1 MAVALAAAALVSGC
15 GSDGGGGDAAKKP
28 PPVARPEDFPKP
40 AGRSLEQIARHYGG
54 GGPTMLRSSAEF
66 SLGRNRFGFGL
77 FDRAR
82 AQITNAT
89 AAVYVGPPGKG
100 PARGPF
106 PARWES
112 LAVKPQ
118 FLSRGVQSDPNAA
131 KSVYVADV
139 KLGKTGHYQAIA
151 LLRLDDR
158 LVLAPPGDPGF
169 TAAKRSVVP
178 NVGDKPPPI
187 HTPTRTDVGGDLAK
201 IDTRAP
207 PSTMHDV
214 DFADVVGKKPVV
226 LLFATPLLC
235 KSRVCGPVVDVAEQV
250 KSQHSDDVAFIH
262 MEIYND
268 NNVDHGFRPQVT
280 AWHLPTEPWL
290 FTINRKGRIAARI
303 EGAFGADD
311 LERAIRAAQRG

>member
-1 MAVALAAAALVSGC
+1 MAVALVAAALVSGC
-15 GSDGGGGDAAKKP
+15 GSDGGGGDAATKP

-40 AGRSLEQIARHYGG
+40 AGRTLAGIARRYGT

-66 SLGRNRFGFGL
+66 SLGPNRFGFGL

-89 AAVYVGPPGKG
+89 AAVYVAPPGG
-100 PARGPF
+100 VATGPF

-118 FLSRGVQSDPNAA
+118 FLSRGVQSDPDAA

-139 KLGKTGHYQAIA
+139 KLRERGQYEAIA

-158 LVLAPPGDPGF
+158 LVLAPPGDPPF
-169 TAAKRSVVP
+169 VARRKSAVP
-178 NVGDKPPPI
+178 NVGDKAPLI
-187 HTPTRTDVGGDLAK
+187 HTPTRADAGGDLAK
-201 IDTRAP
+201 IDTRVP
-207 PSTMHDV
+207 PSTMHDA

-250 KSQHSDDVAFIH
+250 KARHSGDVAFIH

-268 NNVDHGFRPQVT
+268 NNVDRGFRPQVT

-290 FTINRKGRIAARI
+290 FTVDRKGRIAARI
-303 EGAFGADD
+303 EGAFSADE